1 MSLPKYN
8 ELYIPLLT
16 AIQDGNVYTMKEIK
30 EKVSR
35 ALSLTEEELS
45 ERLPSGTQTVYDNRI
60 GWAKTYLKKA
70 GLVESPQR
78 AHVVITPEGKRML
91 ESGIPVTNELLL
103 KQSPEFARF
112 QKRHTAQTPPV
123 LAEEDSTET
132 PQETFERVY
141 RTINEELADDLLTEI
156 MNQSAAFFENLV
168 VDLMK
173 SMNYGNGFVTKVS
186 GDGIDGVIHDV
197 SLIQPDRQ
205 QPGWDWMTIGK
216 PEIQKFAGAM
226 MGPPRIEKGLFI
238 TTARFSKGAQEFADA
253 QHIILVDGR
262 KLTELMIEYDLG
274 VSTQKVYRI
283 KRIDSD
289 YFSENRT
296 RNKSSAPRHIS
307 FIKITSRQRPA
318 VKIPRPHIAA
328 DGAHQLLILRR
339 LHAFGHGGDSQT
351 LGHAHRFLHNQAHAA
366 LAVCGVQKKGAV
378 QLDFVDLQLAYSI
391 EGGIA
396 AAKIVQRDPETDSLQ
411 LADFSV

>member
-1 MSLPKYN
+1 MPLPKYN

-30 EKVSR
+30 EKVSQ
-35 ALSLTEEELS
+35 AMSLTEEELS

-78 AHVVITPEGKRML
+78 ANVVITPEGKRML

-173 SMNYGNGFVTKVS
+173 SMNYGDGFVTKVS
-186 GDGIDGVIHDV
+186 GDNGIDGVIHEDKLGF
-197 SLIQPDRQ
+197 SLIYIQAKRWD
-205 QPGWDWMTIGK
+205 PGMTIGK

-289 YFSENRT
+289 YFSDN
-296 RNKSSAPRHIS
+296 
-307 FIKITSRQRPA
+307 
-318 VKIPRPHIAA
+318 
-328 DGAHQLLILRR
+328 
-339 LHAFGHGGDSQT
+339 
-351 LGHAHRFLHNQAHAA
+351 
-366 LAVCGVQKKGAV
+366 
-378 QLDFVDLQLAYSI
+378 
-391 EGGIA
+391 
-396 AAKIVQRDPETDSLQ
+396 
-411 LADFSV
+411 